1 MTNKFL
7 QVQDKTYNLE
17 TEKNDEKGNQ
27 KTTLLML
34 LHGHPERWEKPIRFL
49 SLVKQNRIRFLTG
62 HVIFL
67 IGEKNDMTNGIAS
80 RGREIVLIR

>member
-1 MTNKFL
+1 MK
-7 QVQDKTYNLE
+7 Q
-17 TEKNDEKGNQ
+17 EKNDEKGNQ

-67 IGEKNDMTNGIAS
+67 TNGIAS
-80 RGREIVLIR
+80 CGREIVFALSKSQYLYKKTGHEMIVRV